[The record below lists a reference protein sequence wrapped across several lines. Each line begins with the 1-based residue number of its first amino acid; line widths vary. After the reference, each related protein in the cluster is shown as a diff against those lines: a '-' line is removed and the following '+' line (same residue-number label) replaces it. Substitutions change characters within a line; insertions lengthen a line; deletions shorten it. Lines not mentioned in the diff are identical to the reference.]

1 MASTTTLPKK
11 NQTRNLPARPGYHL
25 TRVKKQVL
33 NLLGEHFCL
42 RTNDLVQL
50 VYGKQTEPN
59 QASMRR
65 TLGLLRREG
74 LLNRLPYLEP
84 DLDRGG
90 ITFVYGLSNKA
101 LNYPD
106 PDVVPN
112 TYLAKTFDEH
122 SQRTLD
128 HELEISFFHVALNR
142 LCAEKNLKLFWQQ
155 RDLKCTI
162 NPDAYFAITDP
173 AKPEGKNT
181 FHYFLEIEHAKLGH
195 FKNGEPQIMTK
206 LGKYYDYYNSPQCE
220 REWKHFRQFRVIVIQ
235 RTEAKRDFLLAKLAE
250 KYKHR
255 MFWLTTEGL
264 YKQGIGAEIFRTP
277 KDSAEVSVK
286 IAGS

>member
-1 MASTTTLPKK
+1 MASVTILPKK
-11 NQTRNLPARPGYHL
+11 SPTRSPQARPGFHL
-25 TRVKKQVL
+25 TRVKRQVL
-33 NLLGEHFCL
+33 SLLAEYFCL

-50 VYGKQTEPN
+50 VYAKQTEPN

-65 TLGLLRREG
+65 TLGLLRKEG

-90 ITFVYGLSNKA
+90 ITFVYGLSDKGA
-101 LNYPD
+101 AWEFPD
-106 PDVVPN
+106 KP
-112 TYLAKTFDEH
+112 KTFDEH

-128 HELEISFFHVALNR
+128 HELEISFFHIALNR
-142 LCAEKNLKLFWQQ
+142 LCAQRNVKLYWQQ

-173 AKPEGKNT
+173 AKPDGKNT
-181 FHYFLEIEHAKLGH
+181 FHYFLEIERAKLGH
-195 FKNGEPQIMTK
+195 FNNGEPQIMTK
-206 LGKYYDYYNSPQCE
+206 LGKYYDYYNSPKCE
-220 REWKHFRQFRVIVIQ
+220 KEWTHFRQFRVIVVQ

-255 MFWLTTEGL
+255 MFWLTTEEL
-264 YKQGIGAEIFRTP
+264 YKQEIGAEIFKTP
-277 KDSAEVSVK
+277 RDFISVLY
-286 IAGS
+286 SLH